1 MRNVLWYYYQVRC
14 DDIEERNEEFT
25 IFNQDGEF
33 IFKELKIP
41 LEIFK
46 QIVEALYYNQ
56 IPSYIVVINKDGE
69 ILTDFNKKKFVLLK
83 KGKLL
88 TNNFI
93 DLTLVSI
100 KKDTNNI
107 GETWAKK
114 IDYYMLQLKEFGINK
129 EILINSFNYYVGM
142 AENAI
147 GMANR
152 INENNTEFI
161 YAIQHTRLKYPLS
174 VSKYYDP
181 SNMVIDLRIRD
192 LSEYIKDKFF
202 KDSLSMEEI
211 DAIVKKYDL
220 TESEINML
228 YARLF
233 YPTYYFD
240 LFEDMVIDE
249 EDEEKILQILKKR
262 QSYENLLASFYD
274 SYKNNYNIFEIEWIK
289 KNFN

>member
-161 YAIQHTRLKYPLS
+161 YVIQHTRLKYPLS

-202 KDSLSMEEI
+202 KESVNIEEI
-211 DAIVKKYDL
+211 DGIVKKYDL
-220 TESEINML
+220 NESEINML